1 MFNDLFQLVRSHF
14 ETDDFIPLHEPRF
27 SELDKEYVADAIE
40 STFVSSVGAYVD
52 RFENELAEKLG
63 AKRAVVMVNGTSA
76 LEVALRLVGVQSG
89 DEVLTQALT
98 FVATANSIAYNGA
111 HPVFLDVDRD
121 RMGLSPDA
129 VRSFLEEHAEK
140 CDGGIYNKTTGR
152 RIAAIVPMHTFGHP
166 MRIKELC
173 ALADEWGIPV
183 VEDAAEALG
192 STVRGK
198 ACGTFGQIGIF
209 SFNGNKTITCGGG
222 GAIVTNDDALADR
235 AKHLTTTAKVPHRWD
250 FEHDDI
256 GYNYRMPNL
265 NAALACA
272 QLKQLDRLLA
282 DKRELAVT
290 YREFFKTVEWADYVD
305 EPEGCKSN
313 FWLNAIIL
321 SDSKVRNEFLEVSN
335 GAGIMTRPVWKLMN
349 ELKMYSDCQCGRLG
363 NSQWLEKRVVNIP
376 SSARKIMKPGAG
388 ARL

>member
-1 MFNDLFQLVRSHF
+1 MFDDLFQLVRSHF
-14 ETDDFIPLHEPRF
+14 GADAFIPLHEPRF
-27 SELDKEYVADAIE
+27 SDLDKEYVADAID

-52 RFENELAEKLG
+52 RFEIELAEYVG
-63 AKRAVVMVNGTSA
+63 AKRAIATVNGTSA
-76 LEVALRLVGVQSG
+76 LQVTLRLVGVQTG

-98 FVATANSIAYNGA
+98 FIATANSIAYNDA

-121 RMGLSPDA
+121 TMGLSPDA

-140 CDGGIYNKTTGR
+140 RGGGVYNTVSGR

-166 MRIKELC
+166 VRIVELC

-192 STVRGK
+192 STCRSHS
-198 ACGTFGQIGIF
+198 CGTFGHVGVF

-222 GAIVTNDDALADR
+222 GAIVTNDEALADR
-235 AKHLTTTAKVPHRWD
+235 AKHLTTTAKVPHRWE
-250 FEHDDI
+250 FEHDEI

-282 DKRELAVT
+282 DKRELACA
-290 YREFFKTVEWADYVD
+290 YKKFFRSVDWSEYVD
-305 EPEGCKSN
+305 EPANCKSN

-321 SDSKVRNEFLEVSN
+321 PDFELRNSFLETSN
-335 GAGIMTRPVWKLMN
+335 GARIMTRPVWKLMN
-349 ELKMYSDCQCGRLG
+349 ELKMYSHCQCGPLE
-363 NSQWLEKRVVNIP
+363 NSKWLEKRVVNLP
-376 SSARKIMKPGAG
+376 SSARNRVG
-388 ARL
+388 